1 MKTMR
6 IAIFRLASGVDH
18 IGTET
23 TEKWSTDTVR
33 VSEYVDVEF
42 PPVDESVAAR
52 AIELQ
57 RKATIEYH
65 RRELAK
71 LVGPVEVAQLA
82 KRQAE

>member
-6 IAIFRLASGVDH
+6 IAIFRLASGCDH

-23 TEKWSTDTVR
+23 TEKYSKDVVR
-33 VSEYVDVEF
+33 TSEYVDVEF
-42 PPVDESVAAR
+42 PPIDESVAAR
-52 AIELQ
+52 ALEEQ
-57 RKATIEYH
+57 RQASIEYH

-71 LVGPVEVAQLA
+71 LVSEPVSVTLL